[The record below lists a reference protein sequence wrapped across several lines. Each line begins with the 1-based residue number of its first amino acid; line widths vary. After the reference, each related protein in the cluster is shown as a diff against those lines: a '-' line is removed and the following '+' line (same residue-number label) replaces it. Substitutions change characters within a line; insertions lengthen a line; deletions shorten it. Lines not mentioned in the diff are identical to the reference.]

1 MADILEIYKALEELA
16 PPELAERWDN
26 CGLQVG
32 PAGGEVRRILLSL
45 DVTLPVAE
53 EAAETGAELIVSHHP
68 LIFTPLQRIDGA
80 TAQGKLI
87 QYLVANRIAVFSI
100 HTSLDSA
107 RGGVNDALADFIG
120 IRNAAPL
127 KILAEG
133 AGLGRIGELPDIESG
148 TALAARLKSALGLR
162 ELRVSGDIGGGV
174 RRVALCSGSG
184 GDLLGAALEQ
194 EADIFVTGEIN
205 HHAALSALGGG
216 LPVLELGHWKSE
228 RIVLPPL
235 QKILQRQ
242 FGSVAVDISL
252 KDSEPFHFV

>member
-1 MADILEIYKALEELA
+1 MTDILDIFKALEELA
-16 PPELAERWDN
+16 PPALAERWDN

-53 EAAETGAELIVSHHP
+53 EAAEMGAELIVSHHP

-80 TAQGKLI
+80 TALGKLLY
-87 QYLVANRIAVFSI
+87 YLVANRIAVFSI

-107 RGGVNDALADFIG
+107 KGGVNDALADLIG
-120 IRNAAPL
+120 IRNATPL
-127 KILAEG
+127 KPLTEG
-133 AGLGRIGELPDIESG
+133 TGLGRIGELSNLESG

-162 ELRVSGDIGGGV
+162 EIRVSGDIGGGV

-184 GDLLGAALEQ
+184 GDLLGTALEQ
-194 EADIFVTGEIN
+194 KADIFVTGEI
-205 HHAALSALGGG
+205 HHHTAVSALGGE
-216 LPVLELGHWKSE
+216 LPVLELGHWRSE

-235 QKILQRQ
+235 QKFLQRQ
-242 FGSVAVDISL
+242 FGGIAVDISL
-252 KDSEPFHFV
+252 RDSEPFHFV